1 VGHSDELLLL
11 SLSANEARTLLALRH
26 LSDRDGKIVATME
39 ELGILTH
46 YSRETLRVAVRSL
59 EDRGLI
65 TTRRTKRNLGKFY
78 KNEYQLIQKNL
89 ASDSEK
95 PVNQNTENPEN
106 LASPAEVFA
115 QKFLASTAGTDD
127 TGIPSTNSKSIV
139 LNTTYLIPS
148 KARGKNFKEVK
159 LVNKWQDDG
168 DDIVGF
174 GLLDGEVQASLK
186 PVPVSKRN
194 PKTRWQRPQDDWTPA
209 DVATEFSYRMYQ
221 KINNAPAMIN
231 TAELRGALAAYRKR
245 YNTNATIEMSIM
257 EKFFGDARVWGEA
270 KKAPHFAHKIFL
282 RLITTATG
290 EVMSELG
297 MDEPV
302 STEPKRNNYVY
313 ASDGTRFDNS
323 VPGRVDLQRYEEKM
337 RRVK

>member
-11 SLSANEARTLLALRH
+11 SLSANEARTLIALRH

-39 ELGILTH
+39 ELGILTK

-65 TTRRTKRNLGKFY
+65 TTRRTKRNLGKLY

-89 ASDSEK
+89 ASEDEK
-95 PVNQNTENPEN
+95 QEN

-127 TGIPSTNSKSIV
+127 IGIPSTNSKSIV

-148 KARGKNFKEVK
+148 EAREEKFKEVK

-174 GLLDGEVQASLK
+174 GLLEGEVQASLK

-245 YNTNATIEMSIM
+245 YNTNATIEMSVM
-257 EKFFGDARVWGEA
+257 ERFFGDARIWGQA
-270 KKAPHFAHKIFL
+270 KKTPHFAHKIFL
-282 RLITTATG
+282 RLITTETAD
-290 EVMSELG
+290 V
-297 MDEPV
+297 MDELEMNDGSSV
-302 STEPKRNNYVY
+302 NSQEEYAEYVY
-313 ASDGTRFDNS
+313 ASDGKKFDNS
-323 VPGRVDLQRYEEKM
+323 IPGRVDLREYEEEL
-337 RRVK
+337 RRIK

>member
-39 ELGILTH
+39 ELGILTK

-65 TTRRTKRNLGKFY
+65 TTRRTKRNLGKLY
-78 KNEYQLIQKNL
+78 KNEYQLIQENL
-89 ASDSEK
+89 ASEEEK
-95 PVNQNTENPEN
+95 QEN

-127 TGIPSTNSKSIV
+127 VGIPSTNSKSIV

-148 KARGKNFKEVK
+148 EAREENFKEVK

-245 YNTNATIEMSIM
+245 YNTNATIEMSVM
-257 EKFFGDARVWGEA
+257 ERFFGDARIWEQA
-270 KKAPHFAHKIFL
+270 KKTPHFAHKIFL
-282 RLITTATG
+282 RLITTETAD
-290 EVMSELG
+290 VMDELG
-297 MDEPV
+297 MDDAVAEVAKPA
-302 STEPKRNNYVY
+302 RAQYVF
-313 ASDGTRFDNS
+313 ASDGKKFDNS
-323 VPGRVDLQRYEEKM
+323 IPGRVRLAKYEEKLE
-337 RRVK
+337 REK

>member
-65 TTRRTKRNLGKFY
+65 TTRRTKRNLGKLY

-95 PVNQNTENPEN
+95 PEN

-127 TGIPSTNSKSIV
+127 IGIPSTNSKSIV

-148 KARGKNFKEVK
+148 EAREEKFKEVK

-245 YNTNATIEMSIM
+245 YNTNATIEMSVM
-257 EKFFGDARVWGEA
+257 EKFFGDIRIWSQA

-282 RLITTATG
+282 RLITTETAN
-290 EVMSELG
+290 VMDELG
-297 MDEPV
+297 MDDVVAEVAKPAR
-302 STEPKRNNYVY
+302 EQYVY
-313 ASDGTRFDNS
+313 ASDGTKFDNS
-323 VPGRVDLQRYEEKM
+323 IPGRVDLREYEEEL
-337 RRVK
+337 RRAV

>member
-1 VGHSDELLLL
+1 MGHSDELLLL

-26 LSDRDGKIVATME
+26 LSDRDGKIVATMD

-65 TTRRTKRNLGKFY
+65 TTRRTKRNLGKLY
-78 KNEYQLIQKNL
+78 KNEYQLIQENL
-89 ASDSEK
+89 ASEDEK
-95 PVNQNTENPEN
+95 QEN

-127 TGIPSTNSKSIV
+127 IEVTSTNSKSIV

-148 KARGKNFKEVK
+148 EAREEEFKEVK
-159 LVNKWQDDG
+159 LVNKWQDD
-168 DDIVGF
+168 DDHIGGF
-174 GLLDGEVQASLK
+174 GLLDGEVRASLK

-245 YNTNATIEMSIM
+245 YNTNATIEMSVM
-257 EKFFGDARVWGEA
+257 EKFFGDARIWGQA
-270 KKAPHFAHKIFL
+270 KKTPHFAHKIFL
-282 RLITTATG
+282 RLITTETAN
-290 EVMSELG
+290 VMDELG
-297 MDEPV
+297 MNDASPV
-302 STEPKRNNYVY
+302 NSQEEYAEYVY
-313 ASDGTRFDNS
+313 ASDGKKFDNS
-323 VPGRVDLQRYEEKM
+323 IPGRVQLAKYEAKIE
-337 RRVK
+337 RVK

>member
-1 VGHSDELLLL
+1 MGHSDELLLL

-39 ELGILTH
+39 ELGILTK

-65 TTRRTKRNLGKFY
+65 TTRRTKRNLGKLY
-78 KNEYQLIQKNL
+78 KNEYQLIQENL
-89 ASDSEK
+89 ASEEEK
-95 PVNQNTENPEN
+95 QEN

-127 TGIPSTNSKSIV
+127 VGIPSTNSKSIV

-148 KARGKNFKEVK
+148 EAREENFKEVK

-245 YNTNATIEMSIM
+245 YNTNATIEMSVM
-257 EKFFGDARVWGEA
+257 ERFFGDARIWEQA
-270 KKAPHFAHKIFL
+270 KKTPHFAHKIFL
-282 RLITTATG
+282 RLITTETAD
-290 EVMSELG
+290 VMDELG
-297 MDEPV
+297 MDDAVAEVAKPA
-302 STEPKRNNYVY
+302 RAQYVF
-313 ASDGTRFDNS
+313 ASDGKKFDNS
-323 VPGRVDLQRYEEKM
+323 IPGRVRLAKYEEKLE
-337 RRVK
+337 REK

>member
-1 VGHSDELLLL
+1 MGHSDELLLL
-11 SLSANEARTLLALRH
+11 SLSANEVRTLLALRH

-46 YSRETLRVAVRSL
+46 YSRETLRVAVRGL
-59 EDRGLI
+59 EERGI
-65 TTRRTKRNLGKFY
+65 IATRRTKRNLGKLY

-95 PVNQNTENPEN
+95 PEN

-127 TGIPSTNSKSIV
+127 IGIPSTNSKSIV

-148 KARGKNFKEVK
+148 EAREENFKEVK

-174 GLLDGEVQASLK
+174 GLLEGEVQASLK

-245 YNTNATIEMSIM
+245 YNTNATIEMSVM
-257 EKFFGDARVWGEA
+257 EKFFGDTRIWSQA

-282 RLITTATG
+282 RLITTETAN
-290 EVMSELG
+290 V
-297 MDEPV
+297 MDELEMNDGSSV
-302 STEPKRNNYVY
+302 NSQEEYAEYVY
-313 ASDGTRFDNS
+313 ASDGKKFDNS
-323 VPGRVDLQRYEEKM
+323 IPGRVDLREYEEEL
-337 RRVK
+337 RRIK

>member
-1 VGHSDELLLL
+1 MGHSDELLLL

-39 ELGILTH
+39 ELGILTK

-65 TTRRTKRNLGKFY
+65 TTRRTKRNLGKLY
-78 KNEYQLIQKNL
+78 KNEYQLIQENL
-89 ASDSEK
+89 ASEDEK
-95 PVNQNTENPEN
+95 QEN

-127 TGIPSTNSKSIV
+127 VGIPSTNSKSIV

-148 KARGKNFKEVK
+148 EAREENFKEVK

-245 YNTNATIEMSIM
+245 YNTNATIEMSVM
-257 EKFFGDARVWGEA
+257 ERFFGDARIWEQA
-270 KKAPHFAHKIFL
+270 KKTPHFAHKIFL
-282 RLITTATG
+282 RLITTETAD
-290 EVMSELG
+290 VMDELG
-297 MDEPV
+297 MDDAVAEVAKPA
-302 STEPKRNNYVY
+302 RAQYVF
-313 ASDGTRFDNS
+313 ASDGKKFDNS
-323 VPGRVDLQRYEEKM
+323 IPGRVRLAKYEEKLE
-337 RRVK
+337 REK

>member
-1 VGHSDELLLL
+1 MGHSDELLLL

-39 ELGILTH
+39 ELGILTK

-65 TTRRTKRNLGKFY
+65 TTRRTKRNLGKLY
-78 KNEYQLIQKNL
+78 KNEYQLIQENL
-89 ASDSEK
+89 ASEDEK
-95 PVNQNTENPEN
+95 QEN

-127 TGIPSTNSKSIV
+127 IGIPSTNSKSIV

-148 KARGKNFKEVK
+148 EAREEKFKEVK

-245 YNTNATIEMSIM
+245 YNTNATIEMSVM
-257 EKFFGDARVWGEA
+257 EKFFGDTRIWGQA
-270 KKAPHFAHKIFL
+270 KKAPHFSHKIFL
-282 RLITTATG
+282 RLITTETAN
-290 EVMSELG
+290 VMDELG
-297 MDEPV
+297 MDDAVAEVAKPA
-302 STEPKRNNYVY
+302 RAQYVY
-313 ASDGTRFDNS
+313 ASDGKKFDNS
-323 VPGRVDLQRYEEKM
+323 IPGRVRLAKYEEKLE
-337 RRVK
+337 REK

>member
-1 VGHSDELLLL
+1 MGHSDELLLL

-26 LSDRDGKIVATME
+26 LSDSKGKIVATME
-39 ELGILTH
+39 ELGILTK

-65 TTRRTKRNLGKFY
+65 TTRRTKRNLGKLY
-78 KNEYQLIQKNL
+78 KNEYQLIQENL
-89 ASDSEK
+89 ASEDEK
-95 PVNQNTENPEN
+95 QEN
-106 LASPAEVFA
+106 LASPVEVFA

-127 TGIPSTNSKSIV
+127 IGIPSTNSKSIV

-148 KARGKNFKEVK
+148 EAREENFKEVK

-257 EKFFGDARVWGEA
+257 EKFFGDARIWGEA

-282 RLITTATG
+282 RLITTATS

-302 STEPKRNNYVY
+302 STEPKRSNYVY

-323 VPGRVDLQRYEEKM
+323 VPGRVDLQRYEEKL